1 MLDVERYIA
10 DLITLLKQQFQNRL
24 LYVGLQGSY
33 LRGEATDDSDL
44 DIMVVIDGLTVSDM
58 AQYRSILLSLP
69 EPERSCG
76 FICGKNDLI
85 HWNPLEICHLV
96 HTTKD
101 YDGSLKPMVPEY
113 TEEDLRNFVKIS
125 LNNLYHE
132 ICHCYIHAGPN
143 EAQKNLP
150 GAYKAVFFILQNLY
164 MLQKGEFVATK
175 KELLTRLSKTD
186 RVVLQRALELKNG
199 NIHDFSENFQLLFT
213 WCQETLH
220 EL

>member
-1 MLDVERYIA
+1 MLDVEKYIA
-10 DLITLLKQQFQNRL
+10 DLITLLKRQFKSQL

-44 DIMVVIDGLTVSDM
+44 DIMVVIDGLTISDM
-58 AQYRSILLSLP
+58 DQYRSILLSLP
-69 EPERSCG
+69 QPERSCG
-76 FICGKNDLI
+76 FICGKTDLA

-101 YDGSLKPMVPEY
+101 YYGSLKPMVPEY

-125 LNNLYHE
+125 LNNLYHA
-132 ICHCYIHAGPN
+132 ICHCYIHGGP
-143 EAQKNLP
+143 EKAKEILP
-150 GAYKAVFFILQNLY
+150 DAYKAVFFILQNLY

-175 KELLTRLSKTD
+175 KELLTRLSKID
-186 RVVLQRALELKNG
+186 RVVLQRAIELKNV
-199 NIHDFSENFQLLFT
+199 NVHEFSENFQLLFT

-220 EL
+220 KL